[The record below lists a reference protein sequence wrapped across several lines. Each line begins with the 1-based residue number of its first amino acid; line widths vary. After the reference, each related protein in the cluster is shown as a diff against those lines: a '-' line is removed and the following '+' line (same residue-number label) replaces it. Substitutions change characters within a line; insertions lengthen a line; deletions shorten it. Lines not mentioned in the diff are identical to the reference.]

1 MLKISTF
8 IYLPKNPHVV
18 RAGFCHTARSVLL
31 WLHGVTLG
39 LKLLAHTGCGRNSF
53 LYYLQSKGQATW
65 KIISG
70 PIKLA
75 KTPAAG
81 KKNYG
86 LPTSWITA
94 VIWMDNLQPPP
105 FCPLRSRVLQ
115 KLFAQLV
122 CYFILIKST
131 GKEQQSAFCSVF
143 EWQEGREKKKKQRKP
158 AGSVWCPPEENQIKC
173 CSFQIQRTGPKNHFS
188 WRREL

>member
-81 KKNYG
+81 KKKLRTTHILNHSSNLNGQPATTTLLSPEELCPSETLCSTCLLFYLDKIHWERAAERFLFG
-86 LPTSWITA
+86 LWVT
-94 VIWMDNLQPPP
+94 
-105 FCPLRSRVLQ
+105 R
-115 KLFAQLV
+115 
-122 CYFILIKST
+122 
-131 GKEQQSAFCSVF
+131 G
-143 EWQEGREKKKKQRKP
+143 EGKKKKAKKTSRKCLVP
-158 AGSVWCPPEENQIKC
+158 SRGKPN
-173 CSFQIQRTGPKNHFS
+173 
-188 WRREL
+188 